1 MIDANE
7 LMLGDIAVCTEYSP
21 DKKAVSRSFVKIIE
35 MSCTLAGVMV
45 DTSLEKIV
53 QYDELSPAEADE
65 HLLMRLGF
73 KRENSDSPLSLK
85 ISDYDISYVETYFCN
100 DLTIKDTDGNIEL
113 TGHFSYLHELQNY
126 VRLATGHELDIDNLI
141 GKQL

>member
-7 LMLGDIAVCTEYSP
+7 LMLGDIAVCSYLDERMIMT
-21 DKKAVSRSFVKIIE
+21 RSCVKIIE
-35 MSCTLAGVMV
+35 ISHTLAGVMV

-85 ISDYDISYVETYFCN
+85 ISDYDILYVETYFCN